1 MISESS
7 RPRNPAG
14 HAGLLQNLLALAS
27 ALAEFF
33 ESRFALLAEES
44 KAAALQVLILAGC
57 LIFALLLCAVGYVF
71 LIIGA
76 VAGIAHLAGISW
88 PWIALATAALHFIIA
103 LVLVLVA
110 RSRITKPFF
119 RATFAELKKDREWL
133 RNLQTTNQSTN

>member
-57 LIFALLLCAVGYVF
+57 LIFALLLCAIGYVF

-119 RATFAELKKDREWL
+119 RATLIELKKDREWL